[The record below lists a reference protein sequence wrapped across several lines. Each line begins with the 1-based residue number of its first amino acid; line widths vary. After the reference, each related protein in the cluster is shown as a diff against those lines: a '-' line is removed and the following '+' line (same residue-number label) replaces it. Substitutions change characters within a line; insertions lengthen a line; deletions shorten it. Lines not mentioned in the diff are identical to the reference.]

1 MRTLITGASRGIGR
15 SLAVRFAA
23 RGDEVVLVGRDR
35 ATLAE
40 VAVEIARSGGLA
52 VVAEGDVSDGDAHVD
67 QIRRLDDEAPID
79 RIVANAGV
87 GADAAH
93 DPSSWEAMRGA
104 LHTNFC
110 GAAATLTA
118 IFPRMRERRRGH
130 LVAIGSLASYGA
142 LPDAASYCA
151 PKAGL
156 AMLLECLRLDAFDS
170 DVAVTHVE
178 LGFVRTAMVAKSTHP
193 MPQLLEPDDAAE
205 RIVRGLES
213 RPAVV
218 RLPEPMATLTRVAGG
233 APRSMR
239 GWLLRRLR

>member
-15 SLAVRFAA
+15 SLALELAR

-35 ATLAE
+35 STLDE
-40 VAVEIARSGGLA
+40 VAAEIAHAGGRSR
-52 VVAEGDVSDGDAHVD
+52 VSEGDVSDGDAHVAAV
-67 QIRRLDDEAPID
+67 RRLDDESPID
-79 RIVANAGV
+79 RVVANAGV

-118 IFPRMRERRRGH
+118 VFPRMRERRRGH
-130 LVAIGSLASYGA
+130 LVAIGSLASYGP

-156 AMLLECLRLDAFDS
+156 AMLMECLRLDALDS
-170 DVAVTHVE
+170 GVDVTHVE

-193 MPQLLEPDDAAE
+193 MPQLLEPADAAE
-205 RIVRGLES
+205 RIVRALES

-218 RLPEPMATLTRVAGG
+218 RLPEPLATLTLAASR
-233 APRSMR
+233 APRAVR
-239 GWLLRRLR
+239 GWVVRRLR

>member
-15 SLAVRFAA
+15 SLALAFAA
-23 RGDEVVLVGRDR
+23 RGDEVVLVGRDE

-40 VAVEIARSGGLA
+40 VSDEIARAGGRSI
-52 VVAEGDVSDGDAHVD
+52 VAEGDVSDGDAHVAAL
-67 QIRRLDDEAPID
+67 RRLDDASPID
-79 RIVANAGV
+79 RVVANAGV
-87 GADAAH
+87 GADASH

-118 IFPRMRERRRGH
+118 LFPRMRERRRGH
-130 LVAIGSLASYGA
+130 LVAIGSLASFGA

-156 AMLLECLRLDAFDS
+156 AMLVECLRLDALDS
-170 DVAVTHVE
+170 GVAVTHVE

-205 RIVRGLES
+205 RIAIALES

-218 RLPEPMATLTRVAGG
+218 RLPEPMATLTLAASH
-233 APRSMR
+233 APRALRS
-239 GWLLRRLR
+239 WVLRRLR